1 VLFPEDEIGHVIIG
15 EAALSLALSEKEISV
30 FSLIDELS
38 YMAKEEASDE
48 RLVEIHEAR
57 SWLKTM
63 NTPEIAAQ
71 HVPYLHTLAG
81 LNEEKN

>member
-30 FSLIDELS
+30 YSLIDELGF
-38 YMAKEEASDE
+38 MARMEASDQ

-63 NTPEIAAQ
+63 DTPEIAAQ

-81 LNEEKN
+81 LNEQKN